1 MHIEFKPSS
10 DFNNVKINRAP
21 DGAMAETFS
30 CNINWGENLDSR
42 SYVKCFSDRKIM
54 AISNE
59 IAGYILAKEAG
70 LPVPEKCALIALP
83 QEIKDEFKSR
93 SGEECF
99 EYGFAMMMADGST
112 PNAIIKMHSPDGDF
126 ANSIFMDA
134 LNKWP
139 QTARLIAF
147 DEWVANED
155 RNLGNFIITPNN
167 NIVVI
172 DHSNLPCEMLW
183 ECDDLIN
190 EKAYTN
196 KLVLIYEL
204 CKVKGRSYSI
214 PDDAFINKEASHH
227 ALILTSSIAELEA
240 WWDYLLDQPRK
251 AKLKDFLNV
260 RANKA
265 RTLPYNQQSGLRMT
279 A

>member
-1 MHIEFKPSS
+1 MHIEVKPSS
-10 DFNNVKINRAP
+10 DFNSVKIVRAP

-30 CNINWGENLDSR
+30 CNINWGPSLDTR
-42 SYVKCFSDRKIM
+42 SYVKCFSVNKKI

-59 IAGYILAKEAG
+59 ITGYILAKVSG

-83 QEIKDEFKSR
+83 KEIIDEFKIR
-93 SGEECF
+93 TGEDCF
-99 EYGFAMMMADGST
+99 EYGFAMMMAAGST
-112 PNAIIKMHSPDGDF
+112 PNAIIKLHDPDEEF
-126 ANSIFMDA
+126 AKSIFMDA

-139 QTARLIAF
+139 QTAKLIAF

-155 RNLGNFIITPNN
+155 RNLGNFIIAPNN

-172 DHSNLPCEMLW
+172 DHSNLPCVMLW
-183 ECDDLIN
+183 DCSDLVN
-190 EKAYTN
+190 NKAYLN

-204 CKVKGRSYSI
+204 CKVNGKSYSI
-214 PDDAFINKEASHH
+214 PDDAFINKEASNH
-227 ALILTSSIAELEA
+227 ASVLSSTIIELES
-240 WWDYLLDQPRK
+240 WWDFLLDQARK

>member
-1 MHIEFKPSS
+1 MHIEVKPAS
-10 DFNNVKINRAP
+10 DFNSIKIKRAP

-42 SYVKCFSDRKIM
+42 SYVKCFSKKMVI
-54 AISNE
+54 AVSNE
-59 IAGYILAKEAG
+59 ITGYILAKEAG
-70 LPVPEKCALIALP
+70 LSVPEKCALITLP

-93 SGEECF
+93 KGEECF

-112 PNAIIKMHSPDGDF
+112 PNHIIKINSHDRDF

-139 QTARLIAF
+139 QTAKLIAF

-155 RNLGNFIITPNN
+155 RNLGNFIIAPNN
-167 NIVVI
+167 NIVII
-172 DHSNLPCEMLW
+172 DHSNIPYTILW
-183 ECDDLIN
+183 DCNDLEN

-196 KLVLIYEL
+196 LLVYIYEL
-204 CKVKGRSYSI
+204 CKVNGHSYSI
-214 PDDAFINKEASHH
+214 PNDAFINKEASNH
-227 ALILTSSIAELEA
+227 ASVLTSSIAELEA
-240 WWDYLLDQPRK
+240 WWDYLLDHSRK
-251 AKLKDFLNV
+251 AKLKDFLSV
-260 RANKA
+260 RASKA